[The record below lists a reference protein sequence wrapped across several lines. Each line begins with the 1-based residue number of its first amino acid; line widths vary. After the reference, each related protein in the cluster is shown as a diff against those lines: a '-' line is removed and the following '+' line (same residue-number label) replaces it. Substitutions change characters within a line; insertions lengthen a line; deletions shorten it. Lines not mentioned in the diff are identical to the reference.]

1 MVLEEALSLLVD
13 GYVIHEAIIV
23 SNSKIK
29 CFPCVHVYD
38 SLLLIKELVNNLT
51 RRGVLRNFCDYLTIR
66 EDDYTMVVIPLRED
80 LVLILVSHTA
90 LLDFGKIVKEVLRG
104 LRKLSKV
111 QAPHQC
117 NGVSKTKSA
126 ETIM

>member
-29 CFPCVHVYD
+29 CFPCIHVYD

-51 RRGVLRNFCDYLTIR
+51 RRGILRNFCDYLTIR
-66 EDDYTMVVIPLRED
+66 ENSYTIVAIPLREN

-90 LLDFGKIVKEVLRG
+90 FLDFDKIVKEVLRG

-111 QAPHQC
+111 QTLHQC
-117 NGVSKTKSA
+117 DGVSRTKTT